1 MVHAHL
7 LKWPY
12 IHLCVYDQGEI
23 ASCLLGQKEA
33 GYSIVGTSL
42 LKEKKKE

>member
-12 IHLCVYDQGEI
+12 MYLCVYDQGEI
-23 ASCLLGQKEA
+23 ASCLLGQKSRLQ
-33 GYSIVGTSL
+33 YSWNTSL